1 MNRYN
6 RPYLAGAEENAR
18 GGCGCTRGEV
28 EGNATSERGCDRNR
42 GCGHDNPCADCLPLA
57 IATVLSQPFENLHDP
72 MTGWHR
78 GTIFI
83 DLDKPYEGGCCR

>member
-6 RPYLAGAEENAR
+6 RPYLAGAEANAR
-18 GGCGCTRGEV
+18 STCSSCREGG
-28 EGNATSERGCDRNR
+28 EGTGVNERGCARES
-42 GCGHDNPCADCLPLA
+42 GCGHDNPCAGCLPLA
-57 IATVLSQPFENLHDP
+57 IAAILSQPFENLHDC
-72 MTGWHR
+72 MTGWQR

>member
-18 GGCGCTRGEV
+18 GGCSCGRENGEGIGAN
-28 EGNATSERGCDRNR
+28 EHGCDR
-42 GCGHDNPCADCLPLA
+42 GCGRDNPCAGCLHLA
-57 IATVLSQPFENLHDP
+57 IAAILSQPFENLHDP

-78 GTIFI
+78 GTVFI

>member
-18 GGCGCTRGEV
+18 SGCFCGRESGD
-28 EGNATSERGCDRNR
+28 GARTSERGCERER
-42 GCGHDNPCADCLPLA
+42 GCGHDNPCAECLPLA
-57 IATVLSQPFENLHDP
+57 IATILSQPFENLHDP
-72 MTGWHR
+72 MTGWQR
-78 GTIFI
+78 GTIFM

>member
-18 GGCGCTRGEV
+18 YGCSCGR
-28 EGNATSERGCDRNR
+28 SESTAPAPDGGCDRTCGR
-42 GCGHDNPCADCLPLA
+42 GNPCAGCLHLA
-57 IATVLSQPFENLHDP
+57 IASILPQPFENLHDVN
-72 MTGWHR
+72 TGWHR
-78 GTIFI
+78 GTIFA